1 MNASISSP
9 IKIFS
14 SVLFANGL
22 QSVRWTMYLCSP
34 PRCSGDKLKNPDLFT
49 ISFTLIILTFA
60 MMFSPICELVCLCQ
74 YLTPVY
80 VLCQYP
86 ISRQNKKNPKL
97 ASRILLWG
105 SGLCYC
111 VSGCVKS
118 GLPTF
123 ADSSDA
129 RLVWYSFSSSLLLG
143 TRSNS
148 ATNSPKIRR
157 VAGWFFASVP
167 SP

>member
-1 MNASISSP
+1 MARNEYRLYGCMGKRLRSLETILGALQGKSVDVWGIGNMQTAH
-9 IKIFS
+9 ICS
-14 SVLFANGL
+14 SVRK
-22 QSVRWTMYLCSP
+22 Q
-34 PRCSGDKLKNPDLFT
+34 
-49 ISFTLIILTFA
+49 
-60 MMFSPICELVCLCQ
+60 
-74 YLTPVY
+74 
-80 VLCQYP
+80 
-86 ISRQNKKNPKL
+86 KKNPEL

-105 SGLCYC
+105 SLVCYS

-123 ADSSDA
+123 ADSSDV
-129 RLVWYSFSSSLLLG
+129 RFVWYSFNSSLLLG